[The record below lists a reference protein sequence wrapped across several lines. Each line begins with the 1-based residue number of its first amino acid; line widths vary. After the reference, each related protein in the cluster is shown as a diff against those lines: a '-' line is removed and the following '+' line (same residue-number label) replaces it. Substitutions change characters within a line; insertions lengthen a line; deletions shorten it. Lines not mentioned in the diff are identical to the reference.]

1 MSLVG
6 LLNPVPPQLFRLYA
20 ELCKSDSECLDAA
33 DTADSNLYQFL
44 NMVYD
49 ALNALSSLSNVSILS
64 NANFNTL
71 GTNGY
76 MPLTQADG
84 DGASFISNWQIFGAA
99 NADYSIG
106 PDPYPLNSTVISK
119 SLQFTNITI
128 SSYTSGD
135 VYIFQEIDGNIRQF
149 QSQPLTFTLQ
159 CNNNQSAAIKVIFD
173 IFTYYDPTSMLIS
186 SREMVLLPG
195 LNTHVRTID
204 MPSLAGIT
212 VGMEPY
218 TQFRMRFTEL
228 NAGTANLDIY
238 QLKCESGV
246 LSTPYEL

>member
-1 MSLVG
+1 MSLIG
-6 LLNPVPPQLFRLYA
+6 LLNPVPPQFFRLYA
-20 ELCKSDSECLDAA
+20 ELCNNENECLSAA
-33 DTADSNLYQFL
+33 DEADSNLYQFL

-49 ALNALSSLSNVSILS
+49 ALNALSSVSNISVLA

-71 GTNGY
+71 GSNGY
-76 MPLTQADG
+76 TPITQSNG
-84 DGASFISNWQIFGAA
+84 DGASFVSSWNVFGAS

-106 PDPYPLNSTVISK
+106 PDPYPLNSTIIST
-119 SLQFTNITI
+119 SLQFSNITI

-135 VYIFQEIDGNIRQF
+135 VYIYQQIDGNIRQF

-159 CNNNQSAAIKVIFD
+159 CYNNQSVPIKVIFD
-173 IFTYYDPTSMLIS
+173 IFTYYDTTSLLLS
-186 SREMVLLPG
+186 SREMILVPG
-195 LNTHVRTID
+195 LNAHVRSIN

-212 VGMEPY
+212 VGMGPY
-218 TQFRMRFTEL
+218 TQFRIRFTEL

-238 QLKCESGV
+238 LLKCESGV